1 MAEAPAPTPLPS
13 VEIAKAETPKPQNAG
28 FAASI
33 RAMMDEARSDLAKA
47 REEGLSKVKNA
58 VGKLTEAKAA
68 VVQVSGS
75 MAKTIE
81 DEAAS
86 VMAEIGQ
93 ISNMGPE

>member
-1 MAEAPAPTPLPS
+1 MAETPAKTPLPN
-13 VEIAKAETPKPQNAG
+13 VEIANADVPKPAPGG

-33 RAMMDEARSDLAKA
+33 RAMMDEARADLAKA
-47 REEGLSKVKNA
+47 REDGVSKVKEA

-75 MAKTIE
+75 IAKTIE